1 MRGTTAGTKSGSVTD
16 CIGIQTVRLLICD
29 TFPNTTDGRISDDQC
44 REANQRFLA
53 ALLLCTSHNLEKSV
67 YMTVITETDGAPAKI
82 RWRRDNGPNAWGN
95 FGGNEEC
102 RQIAW
107 QLRLPFISTWV
118 CVWKQQKCESFVTPL
133 LSALGS
139 CKLITGWDEA
149 SDP

>member
-1 MRGTTAGTKSGSVTD
+1 MAGTKSGSVTD
-16 CIGIQTVRLLICD
+16 CIGIQTFRLLICD
-29 TFPNTTDGRISDDQC
+29 TFPNATDGRISDDQR

-82 RWRRDNGPNAWGN
+82 RRRRDNGPNAWGT

-107 QLRLPFISTWV
+107 QLRLPFIST
-118 CVWKQQKCESFVTPL
+118 
-133 LSALGS
+133 
-139 CKLITGWDEA
+139 
-149 SDP
+149 